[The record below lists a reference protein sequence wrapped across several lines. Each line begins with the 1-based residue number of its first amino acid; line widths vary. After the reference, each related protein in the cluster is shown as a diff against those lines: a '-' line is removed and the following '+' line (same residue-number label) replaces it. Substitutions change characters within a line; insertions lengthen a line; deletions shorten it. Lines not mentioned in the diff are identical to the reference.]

1 MSKTYDEL
9 EGHSLTH
16 PNRELKLNKSGM
28 VVHSY
33 DLIRQ
38 QKALYNRAV
47 EAQRKLELERGTPR
61 FALR

>member
-1 MSKTYDEL
+1 MSNTYDEL

-16 PNRELKLNKSGM
+16 PNRELKLSKSGM
-28 VVHSY
+28 VVHPY

-47 EAQRKLELERGTPR
+47 ETQRKLELERGTPR

>member
-1 MSKTYDEL
+1 MTKTYDEL
-9 EGHSLTH
+9 EGHSLNH
-16 PNRELKLNKSGM
+16 PNRELKLSKSGM

-38 QKALYNRAV
+38 QKDLYRRAQERQRAV
-47 EAQRKLELERGTPR
+47 ELERGTAR